1 MCVSCDFELIM
12 SFLLY
17 PDSVKGDLGLNVY
30 TDEDASALVTVSFA
44 SSEALGFSSFL
55 RKN

>member
-30 TDEDASALVTVSFA
+30 TDEDTSALVTVFFA